1 LVSAVLIVNDAEKG
15 ITSAER
21 TAFVVFNLARQP

>member
-1 LVSAVLIVNDAEKG
+1 LIVNDADKG

-21 TAFVVFNLARQP
+21 TAFVVFTWRQP